1 MSKTLDMNTKC
12 GDSKHPFKAVKEIFD
27 YMQKTKCVSTSMKVV
42 IKDRNDKW
50 YDMTINLIEK
60 AGRGDSK

>member
-1 MSKTLDMNTKC
+1 MSKTLDMSINR

-42 IKDRNDKW
+42 VKDRTGKW
-50 YDMTINLIEK
+50 YDMTISLIEK
-60 AGRGDSK
+60 TGRGDSK